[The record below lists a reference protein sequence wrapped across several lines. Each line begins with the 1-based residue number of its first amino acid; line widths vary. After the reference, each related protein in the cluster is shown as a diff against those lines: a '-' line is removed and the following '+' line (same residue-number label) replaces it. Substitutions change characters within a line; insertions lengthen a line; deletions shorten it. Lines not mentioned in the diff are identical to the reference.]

1 MNDRVHAIDD
11 TTMKVGLL
19 MESAQAHQKLAEGH
33 LEQLGVHTQG
43 LDAVVRDEIR
53 HTLIEELQSL
63 WAESK
68 RATEALNRIRRGATL
83 RVGLWSI
90 VTAIL
95 CTAIPMAIMR
105 WALPSESDVAA
116 LRARRDE
123 LSASVAILQG
133 GGGRIDWR
141 HCGDRARLCVRV
153 DRKAPTYGENADYFV
168 VAGY

>member
-1 MNDRVHAIDD
+1 MSDRVHTIED

-19 MESAQAHQKLAEGH
+19 MESVQAHQKLAESH
-33 LEQLGVHTQG
+33 LEVLRAHTRD

-53 HTLIEELQSL
+53 RTLIEELQSL

-90 VTAIL
+90 VIAIL
-95 CTAIPMAIMR
+95 CTGIPLALIH
-105 WALPSESDVAA
+105 WALPSGSEVTA
-116 LRARRDE
+116 LRVRRDE
-123 LSASVAILQG
+123 LSASVAILEG
-133 GGGRIDWR
+133 RGGRIDWR
-141 HCGDRARLCVRV
+141 RCGQKARFCVRV